1 MSLETQV
8 AGCTPL
14 VIEPIGTS
22 AFCETGPQAGEHLP
36 ADLAVQLAHA
46 VDPLGQPHA
55 HHGHVEHVR
64 VAAGKRL
71 GAERQ
76 HSLHIQL
83 GDRQLRVGAVL
94 AEVPLDEVAG
104 ETVDARRDRGVGGE
118 HGAGPD
124 RLQRLVEAQALVDVG
139 ADALQAEETGVAL
152 VGVEHLRLGVP
163 GDGAEGPHRAHAA
176 DAEQQFLAEPVLG
189 AAAVQPV
196 GDLAQGRLV
205 LLHVG
210 VEQQQR
216 DPAHP
221 GQPDLRRQRLILGQG
236 HGDPHRVPVGVAEQ
250 LQRQAVRVAGRVALA
265 LPAVGGQRL
274 GEVAVPVQQADADQ
288 RHAQVAGRLE
298 VVAGQDA
305 EAAGVLRQH
314 LGDAVLG
321 REVRDRGRRRGHFA
335 IRGSGGVP
343 GPLEPARAG
352 QVAIEV
358 PGGGGQTV
366 QETLVRRQRGQL
378 FRAQGAD
385 HGDRVAAGGRPGR
398 RVYRRE
404 QIHGLRVPGPAEI
417 EHQLA
422 QRRQRLRQ
430 HGTDGE
436 PANGFHD
443 E

>member
-1 MSLETQV
+1 MHAVGDRADRDLGLLE
-8 AGCTPL
+8 A
-14 VIEPIGTS
+14 
-22 AFCETGPQAGEHLP
+22 GPQAGEHLP

-64 VAAGKRL
+64 VATGVGL
-71 GAERQ
+71 GAERE

-83 GDRQLRVGAVL
+83 GDRQLRVGGVL
-94 AEVPLDEVAG
+94 AEVALDEVAG
-104 ETVDARRDRGVGGE
+104 EAVDARRDRRVSGE

-124 RLQRLVEAQALVDVG
+124 RLQRLVEAQALADVG
-139 ADALQAEETGVAL
+139 ADALQAEEAGVPL

-163 GDGAEGPHRAHAA
+163 GDGAEGPHRADAA
-176 DAEQQFLAEPVLG
+176 HAEQQFLAQPVLG
-189 AAAVQPV
+189 ATAVEPV
-196 GDLAQGRLV
+196 GDLVQGRLV
-205 LLHVG
+205 LLDVG

-216 DPAHP
+216 DPADP
-221 GQPDLRRQRLILGQG
+221 GQPDLRGQRLVLGQG
-236 HGDPHRVPVGVAEQ
+236 HGDPHRGPAGVAEQ
-250 LQRQAVRVAGRVALA
+250 FQRQAVRVAGRVALA
-265 LPAVGGQRL
+265 LPAIGGQRL
-274 GEVAVPVQQADADQ
+274 GEVTVPVQQAHADQ
-288 RHAQVAGRLE
+288 RHTQVAGRLE

-321 REVRDRGRRRGHFA
+321 REVGDRGRRRGQLA
-335 IRGSGGVP
+335 VRSSGGVP

-358 PGGGGQTV
+358 PGGGGQAV
-366 QETLVRRQRGQL
+366 QEILVRGQRGQL
-378 FRAQGAD
+378 FRAQGAE
-385 HGDRVAAGGRPGR
+385 HGDRVAAGGRPGG
-398 RVYRRE
+398 RVDRRE
-404 QIHGLRVPGPAEI
+404 QLHGLRVPGPAEI

-422 QRRQRLRQ
+422 QRRQRVRQ